1 MKEVIPFIH
10 YLYTVE
16 MERQIQ
22 FFKVIYLKWSTL
34 DSKIFLANFKDFPYK
49 KVYKT
54 WQISK

>member
-1 MKEVIPFIH
+1 
-10 YLYTVE
+10 